1 MQTSPPFFRRLAV
14 YASALAPHAGYLLD
28 SIARAAS
35 AMADAASGSQRR
47 PPEDDLNTPD
57 DDT

>member
-14 YASALAPHAGYLLD
+14 YARALAPHAGSLLD

-47 PPEDDLNTPD
+47 PPEDDL
-57 DDT
+57 